1 MVMVTGETLHA
12 EDPEVITPLDVSVTQ
27 GMTRGKLILK
37 SWPIKKLDSPCY
49 RFAPILKYVKCHSL
63 LILAIVSNHWL
74 QLAKAYLLKNVYR
87 RMEVPYIDQS

>member
-1 MVMVTGETLHA
+1 MVMVTGGRCTLKIS
-12 EDPEVITPLDVSVTQ
+12 EVITPLDVSVTQ

-63 LILAIVSNHWL
+63 LI
-74 QLAKAYLLKNVYR
+74 
-87 RMEVPYIDQS
+87 PGDC